1 MVVSYNLELAAPI
14 INKAEY
20 SRVLQGIFIPRNKSR
35 KLKTVADNTIF
46 PNITFSSENIDKSIK
61 LKQRTAFTSK

>member
-20 SRVLQGIFIPRNKSR
+20 SRVLQGINRSAYFTAEIFQSFILSSR
-35 KLKTVADNTIF
+35 K
-46 PNITFSSENIDKSIK
+46 NILT
-61 LKQRTAFTSK
+61 T

>member
-35 KLKTVADNTIF
+35 TFKTVADNTIF
-46 PNITFSSENIDKSIK
+46 PNITVSSENIDKSIK
-61 LKQRTAFTSK
+61 LKQRTAFISK